1 MAHRRNERL
10 HAARLKHYAFATA
23 KGVKET
29 LAVGVEFAL
38 VMKIDEEVATVGSK
52 GGVHFLGIIRDKVI
66 DETQTDGGSALD
78 DGHELLDGSRR
89 RVEFLEPRDD
99 VVLLTLDA
107 ILDGGRATFQHGQ
120 GFNDGGHCVCQF
132 VEAFLF
138 RLTRP
143 NPL

>member
-1 MAHRRNERL
+1 
-10 HAARLKHYAFATA
+10 
-23 KGVKET
+23 
-29 LAVGVEFAL
+29 
-38 VMKIDEEVATVGSK
+38 
-52 GGVHFLGIIRDKVI
+52 
-66 DETQTDGGSALD
+66 
-78 DGHELLDGSRR
+78 
-89 RVEFLEPRDD
+89 

-107 ILDGGRATFQHGQ
+107 ILDGGRAALQHGQ